1 VTFNSVDFSVSST
14 PTTQTIQPGEA
25 ASYVLH
31 FVPVAGNFVSAISLS
46 CSGLPLLAGCTF
58 NPGSIAAGSGATDV
72 TLTIST
78 TGPNLAGLAASAYA
92 TRGLLLFFPLIAVIA
107 CFGGTGKR
115 RHPGA
120 MLLVVVVFVTLTISL
135 QACGG
140 GASTVGGNPPPP
152 APVSVSIS
160 PSAASVAIGQSK
172 QFQASVFGS
181 SDTRVTWQVNNAA
194 GGDSVL
200 GTIDSN
206 GLYTAPAAVPNP
218 AVVSVVA
225 VSVAD
230 STRNASAAVNVT
242 SSMSITVSP
251 ATASVPLGGAQQFI
265 SNVSGTANTGVTW
278 SVNGKAGGDSTSGT
292 ISTTGLYTAPAAV
305 PNPPTVTIAATSLA
319 DWRQQASAKVTI
331 ASVAVALHPTS
342 ASVYTHGT
350 QQFTATVTG
359 ATDTRVNWNVN
370 GILGGNAT
378 IGTINAAGLYT
389 APTSVPSPSSVTVAA
404 ISQADTSKTASAT
417 VTVLFSTPFGTYT
430 ISIAGASGS
439 LSRTRNLTLVVGP

>member
-1 VTFNSVDFSVSST
+1 VTFNSIDFSISST
-14 PTTQTIQPGEA
+14 PTTQTIKPGEA

-31 FVPVAGNFVSAISLS
+31 FVPVGGNFLPGISLS
-46 CSGLPLLAGCTF
+46 RSGLPLLAGCIF
-58 NPGSIAAGSGATDV
+58 NPGSIAAGSGAIDV

-92 TRGLLLFFPLIAVIA
+92 TRGLLLFLPLIAVIA
-107 CFGGTGKR
+107 CLGGTRKR
-115 RHPGA
+115 HHPGA
-120 MLLVVVVFVTLTISL
+120 MLLVVVVFVTLAISL

-140 GASTVGGNPPPP
+140 GASTGGGNPPPP

-172 QFQASVFGS
+172 QFQANVFGS
-181 SDTRVTWQVNNAA
+181 SDTRVTWQVNNAS
-194 GGDSVL
+194 GGDSAL

-230 STRNASAAVNVT
+230 STRNASAAVNVI

-251 ATASVPLGGAQQFI
+251 ATASVALGGTQQFVA
-265 SNVSGTANTGVTW
+265 NVSGTANTAVAW
-278 SVNGKAGGDSTSGT
+278 SVNGKTGGDSTGGT
-292 ISTTGLYTAPAAV
+292 ISATGLYTAPAAV
-305 PNPPTVTIAATSLA
+305 PNPPTVIIAATSLA
-319 DWRQQASAKVTI
+319 DWRQQASAKVSI
-331 ASVAVALHPTS
+331 ASVAVAVHPTS
-342 ASVYTHGT
+342 ASVYTNSQ

-359 ATDTRVNWNVN
+359 STNTRVNWNVN

-389 APTSVPSPSSVTVAA
+389 APASVPTPSSVTVSA
-404 ISQADTSKTASAT
+404 ISQADTSKKASAT
-417 VTVLFSTPFGTYT
+417 VTVLPSTPFGTYT
-430 ISIAGASGS
+430 ITVAGTSGS
-439 LSRTRNLTLVVGP
+439 LSRTRNVTLVVGP